1 MSVHLV
7 TPWAAAVAVVA
18 VVPVAAFL
26 VTRHRAA
33 VVRRAV
39 DLGPP
44 ARGRATWTLAML
56 VLSIG
61 LLALAA
67 AQPVVASHE
76 ESKVRR
82 DADVFI
88 VIDTSRS
95 MLAASDAGAP
105 TRFERATA
113 IAKRLRDATPTA
125 AVGIASLTDRV
136 LPHLFPT
143 EDRADFDVTLRDAI
157 AVQRPPP
164 AENIGGSG
172 TSLAAIGDLATAR
185 FFAEE
190 ARTRIAV
197 VLTDGES
204 QPFPVESTAAALKR
218 ARIRPVLIRLGNAS
232 ERVFTPAGRAESYRP
247 ARGTGVELART
258 ALLLHASAYA
268 EPEVKAAIAEVAD
281 AIAHGDGVAQRS
293 TSSVRELSLPL
304 AVLAL
309 LPVLFLLWRRNVG

>member
-1 MSVHLV
+1 MNVHLV
-7 TPWAAAVAVVA
+7 TPWAAAVAVVV
-18 VVPVAAFL
+18 VVPLAAFL

-33 VVRRAV
+33 VVRRVV
-39 DLGPP
+39 DLDPP
-44 ARGRATWTLAML
+44 ARGRAAWTPVAL
-56 VLSIG
+56 VLAIG
-61 LLALAA
+61 LLSLAA

-76 ESKVRR
+76 ESNVPR

-95 MLAASDAGAP
+95 MLAASAAGAP

-136 LPHLFPT
+136 LPHVFPT

-172 TSLAAIGDLATAR
+172 TSLAALGDLATAR
-185 FFAEE
+185 FFAPE
-190 ARTRIAV
+190 ANTRIAV

-204 QPFPVESTAAALKR
+204 QPFAVDRIAASLKR
-218 ARIRPVLIRLGNAS
+218 ARIRLVLIRLGNAS
-232 ERVFTPAGRAESYRP
+232 ERVFTTAGRAETYRP
-247 ARGTGVELART
+247 ERGAGVELAQT
-258 ALLLHASAYA
+258 ALLLRASAYA
-268 EPEVKAAIAEVAD
+268 EPEVPAAIAEVAD
-281 AIAHGDGVAQRS
+281 GVAHGDGVARQS
-293 TSSVRELSLPL
+293 TTSVRELSLPL
-304 AVLAL
+304 AAIAL
-309 LPVLFLLWRRNVG
+309 LPVLFLLWRRNLG

>member
-1 MSVHLV
+1 
-7 TPWAAAVAVVA
+7 VAVVVLA
-18 VVPVAAFL
+18 PVAAL
-26 VTRHRAA
+26 AVSRHRAA
-33 VVRRAV
+33 AVRRAV
-39 DLGPP
+39 SLEPP
-44 ARGRATWTLAML
+44 ARRNATGTLVAL
-56 VLSIG
+56 VLAIG
-61 LLALAA
+61 LLSLAA

-76 ESKVRR
+76 ESQVRR
-82 DADVFI
+82 DADVII
-88 VIDTSRS
+88 VIDTTRS
-95 MLAASDAGAP
+95 MLAATAADAP

-113 IAKRLRDATPTA
+113 IATRLREATPTA

-172 TSLAAIGDLATAR
+172 TSLQALGDLATAR
-185 FFAEE
+185 FFAPE

-204 QPFPVESTAAALKR
+204 QPFPAERTAAALKR
-218 ARIRPVLIRLGNAS
+218 ARIQPVLIRLGNAG
-232 ERVFTPAGRAESYRP
+232 ERVYTPAGRAESYRP

-268 EPEVKAAIAEVAD
+268 EPEARAAIAEVAD
-281 AIAHGDGVAQRS
+281 AVAHGDGVAQHS
-293 TSSVRELSLPL
+293 TRSVRELSMPL
-304 AVLAL
+304 ATLAL
-309 LPVLFLLWRRNVG
+309 LPLLFLLYRKNVG

>member
-1 MSVHLV
+1 M
-7 TPWAAAVAVVA
+7 
-18 VVPVAAFL
+18 
-26 VTRHRAA
+26 
-33 VVRRAV
+33 
-39 DLGPP
+39 
-44 ARGRATWTLAML
+44 
-56 VLSIG
+56 LSIG

-76 ESKVRR
+76 ASNVPPRCRCVHR
-82 DADVFI
+82 DRYVA
-88 VIDTSRS
+88 ID
-95 MLAASDAGAP
+95 AGASAAGAP
-105 TRFERATA
+105 TRFERARA

-172 TSLAAIGDLATAR
+172 TSLAALGDLATAG
-185 FFAEE
+185 FFAPE

-204 QPFPVESTAAALKR
+204 QPFPVERVAAGLKR

-232 ERVFTPAGRAESYRP
+232 ERVYTPAGRAETYRP

-268 EPEVKAAIAEVAD
+268 EPEAAGRDRGGRRRGRRRRRRRGAEHDLGPRAL
-281 AIAHGDGVAQRS
+281 AAARARAHYSR
-293 TSSVRELSLPL
+293 VRPAL
-304 AVLAL
+304 A
-309 LPVLFLLWRRNVG
+309 RNVG

>member
-1 MSVHLV
+1 
-7 TPWAAAVAVVA
+7 
-18 VVPVAAFL
+18 
-26 VTRHRAA
+26 
-33 VVRRAV
+33 
-39 DLGPP
+39 
-44 ARGRATWTLAML
+44 ML

-76 ESKVRR
+76 ESNVRR

-185 FFAEE
+185 FFAQE

-204 QPFPVESTAAALKR
+204 QPFPVERTAAALKR

-232 ERVFTPAGRAESYRP
+232 ERVFTPAGRAETYRP
-247 ARGTGVELART
+247 ARGNGRRARPDG
-258 ALLLHASAYA
+258 AAPPRVRVRGARGEGRDRRGRGRGRSGRAAS
-268 EPEVKAAIAEVAD
+268 
-281 AIAHGDGVAQRS
+281 RS
-293 TSSVRELSLPL
+293 RARARSASSRCRLRFV
-304 AVLAL
+304 AL

>member
-1 MSVHLV
+1 LNIHLV
-7 TPWAAAVAVVA
+7 TPWAAAVAVVV
-18 VVPVAAFL
+18 VVPLAAFL
-26 VTRHRAA
+26 VGRRRAA
-33 VVRRAV
+33 AARRAV
-39 DLGPP
+39 ELEPP
-44 ARGRATWTLAML
+44 RRGRGIWTVAAL

-76 ESKVRR
+76 ASNVPR

-95 MLAASDAGAP
+95 MLAAAAADAP
-105 TRFERATA
+105 TRFERARG

-143 EDRADFDVTLRDAI
+143 EDRADFDITLRDAI

-172 TSLAAIGDLATAR
+172 TSLAALGDLATAG
-185 FFAEE
+185 FFAPE

-204 QPFPVESTAAALKR
+204 QAFPVASVAAGLKR
-218 ARIRPVLIRLGNAS
+218 ARIRPVLVRLGNAS
-232 ERVFTPAGRAESYRP
+232 ERVYTPAGRAETYRP

-268 EPEVKAAIAEVAD
+268 EPEAPAAIAEVAD
-281 AIAHGDGVAQRS
+281 AVAAGDGVAEQS
-293 TSSVRELSLPL
+293 TTSVRELSLPL
-304 AVLAL
+304 AVVAL
-309 LPVLFLLWRRNVG
+309 LPVLFLLWRRNIG

>member
-1 MSVHLV
+1 
-7 TPWAAAVAVVA
+7 
-18 VVPVAAFL
+18 
-26 VTRHRAA
+26 
-33 VVRRAV
+33 
-39 DLGPP
+39 
-44 ARGRATWTLAML
+44 
-56 VLSIG
+56 
-61 LLALAA
+61 
-67 AQPVVASHE
+67 
-76 ESKVRR
+76 
-82 DADVFI
+82 
-88 VIDTSRS
+88 

-190 ARTRIAV
+190 AQTRIAV

-232 ERVFTPAGRAESYRP
+232 ERVFTPAGRAETYRP

-258 ALLLHASAYA
+258 ALLLRASAYA
-268 EPEVKAAIAEVAD
+268 EPEAKAAIAEVAD
-281 AIAHGDGVAQRS
+281 AVAQGDGVAQQS
-293 TSSVRELSLPL
+293 TTSVRELSLPL

-309 LPVLFLLWRRNVG
+309 LPVLFLLWRRNIG